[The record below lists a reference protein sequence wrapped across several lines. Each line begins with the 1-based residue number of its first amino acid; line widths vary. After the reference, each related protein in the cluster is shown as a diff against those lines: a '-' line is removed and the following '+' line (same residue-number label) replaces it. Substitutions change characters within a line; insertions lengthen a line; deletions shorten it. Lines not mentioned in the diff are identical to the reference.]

1 MKIPETKESITTVKA
16 PIGWAL
22 SSFLA
27 RDVAAMSSAERV
39 AVPSDR

>member
-1 MKIPETKESITTVKA
+1 MPETKESITTVKA

-27 RDVAAMSSAERV
+27 SEVAAIPSAESV
-39 AVPSDR
+39 AVPRKR